1 MEMFDTGARIAV
13 LENEVRNI
21 ATDVKEMM
29 VDQKEQHQA
38 LMSKFNSIERRITD
52 LEKWRWTVVGG
63 AAVIGYLASTFLK

>member
-1 MEMFDTGARIAV
+1 MFDTGARIAV

-21 ATDVKEMM
+21 ATDVKELM

-38 LMSKFNSIERRITD
+38 LMSKFNHIEERITN

-63 AAVIGYLASTFLK
+63 AAVIGYLISTFLR